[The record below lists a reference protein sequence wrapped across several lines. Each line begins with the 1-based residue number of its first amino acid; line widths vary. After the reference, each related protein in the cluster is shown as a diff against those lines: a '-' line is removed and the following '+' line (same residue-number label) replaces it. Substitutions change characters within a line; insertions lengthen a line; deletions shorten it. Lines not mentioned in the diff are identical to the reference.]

1 MRSLSSWSTH
11 GLPAPQQLRG
21 WRDALHAT
29 VLEMDAVPLQR
40 GGFFGSIERCPLQHI
55 RPHQALGAPQRVSR
69 SAAEIARGQHN
80 AYYLLSQPRLPWRAT
95 QAGRSLQLRPGD
107 AVLIDSRLPYDFDF
121 GAGLD
126 DLSIELPI
134 AWVAQWVAAP
144 TRLVARP
151 LRGDAGWGMALRGLK
166 EALVPRALARGSAA
180 QDALIEAQLGGLLS
194 LLGDGDG
201 DGEGDGDEGPQP
213 AHCAAFARA
222 SAVLHARCTQPG
234 LSAAQVAQD
243 AGLSLR
249 SLHRAMA
256 AQGSSFLQTLMV
268 LRTDAA
274 AAMLGQPRF
283 RRLSVA
289 EIGRRCGFSDASH
302 FARQFARLRGLTPRA
317 FRAQALR

>member
-40 GGFFGSIERCPLQHI
+40 GGFFGSIERCPLQSI
-55 RPHQALGAPQRVSR
+55 RPHQAQGAPQRVSR

-107 AVLIDSRLPYDFDF
+107 AVLIDSRLPYDFEF

-166 EALVPRALARGSAA
+166 EALVPRALAGGSGA

-194 LLGDGDG
+194 LLGDCDG
-201 DGEGDGDEGPQP
+201 DGNDGPRP
-213 AHCAAFARA
+213 
-222 SAVLHARCTQPG
+222 ARCTAFERASTVLRARFMQPG

-256 AQGSSFLQTLMV
+256 AQGSSFLHTLML

-302 FARQFARLRGLTPRA
+302 FARQFVRLRGLAPRA